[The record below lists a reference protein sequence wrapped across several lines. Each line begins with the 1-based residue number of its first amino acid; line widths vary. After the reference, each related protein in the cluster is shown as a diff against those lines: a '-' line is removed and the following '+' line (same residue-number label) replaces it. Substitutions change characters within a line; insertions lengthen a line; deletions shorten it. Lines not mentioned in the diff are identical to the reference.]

1 MKKSISQNT
10 QRNSVGFLIGTTVLV
25 VIVAMAFAFTP
36 MKQDEKKKEK
46 KEEKKEEK
54 KQEQATAAWVAPES
68 ANALK
73 NPEKDN
79 AAATAKGKSL
89 YNSMCSSCHG
99 KEGKGDG
106 GAGAAL
112 KPKPADHTSAK
123 VQAESDGSLYWKITE
138 GRNGM
143 LSYKKTLKDEQR
155 WQLVNYIRV
164 LGKKK

>member
-1 MKKSISQNT
+1 MKKGISQKN
-10 QRNSVGFLIGTTVLV
+10 QRKSVGFLLGSTVLV

-36 MKQDEKKKEK
+36 MKQEKP
-46 KEEKKEEK
+46 
-54 KQEQATAAWVAPES
+54 AAAWVAPES

-89 YNSMCSSCHG
+89 YNSMCASCHG

-112 KPKPADHTSAK
+112 KPKPTDHTSAK
-123 VQAESDGSLYWKITE
+123 TQAETDGALFWKIGE
-138 GRNGM
+138 GKGGM
-143 LSYKKTLKDEQR
+143 LSYKKQLKDEQR
-155 WQLVNYIRV
+155 WQLVNYIRK
-164 LGKKK
+164 LAAKK